1 MAEVASGTGLGV
13 LRAIQADDVTAATH
27 QSPPA
32 ALLGGERVHVIR
44 QSITTIGRG
53 LQNSLVLLD
62 PAVSREHAC
71 LSWERGAWTVENL
84 SRSNLLGA
92 GTRELGPGER
102 AELAPGDTLRLG
114 RTTLQLLAPIAAG
127 AAALADEPA
136 GREPSSGATAINLM
150 DPGVTMR
157 FALSGRLA
165 PRGRWILLGLG
176 ALLFVAS
183 AVVTLGTAALVG
195 ENALATQGAGAV
207 LAAVTIPLAP
217 ALGAALLVGAIDR
230 YEREPVVVLAGAFA
244 WGALIAI
251 PAALFLES
259 GLNAWLQAAWGGA
272 ASPAAGTALVA
283 HSALRGLGAGLTEEA
298 VKGAGL
304 LVLLW
309 ALRDEFDNVTDGIV
323 YGVMIGAGFAMVENF
338 VYFAT
343 SPRGDLGFLVLGR
356 VVLGWLGHSTF
367 TALFGAGLGYARE
380 VRERRRQW
388 LAPLAGLV
396 AAVLL
401 HSLFDFVDFQ
411 ANEAVHVPHVSQLTA
426 RLALAA
432 VLADYLP
439 LFLAQALL
447 LHLLVRA
454 LRREAAIV
462 REYLAAEIPAGVVTP
477 DEYAVLQKA
486 SLRAR
491 MEHYYLLAWGP
502 RAYLLARALHQTATG
517 LAFRKWHVV
526 MGDRPKATPRQ
537 PEEVYRERIARLRR
551 SLLRLVG
558 DGGGSA
564 SPAPESGE
572 REGPPDTTT
581 AVPPNTGGAPHARE

>member
-1 MAEVASGTGLGV
+1 MAEMASGTGLGV
-13 LRAIQADDVTAATH
+13 LRAIQANDESAAAAH
-27 QSPPA
+27 HSPPVT
-32 ALLGGERVHVIR
+32 LLGGEHIHVIR
-44 QSITTIGRG
+44 QGITTIGRG
-53 LQNSLVLLD
+53 LQNTLVLLD

-71 LSWERGAWTVENL
+71 LCWERGAWSVENV
-84 SRSNLLGA
+84 SRHNPLGA

-114 RTTLQLLAPIAAG
+114 HTTLQLLAPIAAG
-127 AAALADEPA
+127 AAPFAGEPA
-136 GREPSSGATAINLM
+136 GGDPPSGEMAINLM
-150 DPGVTMR
+150 DPGVTMQ
-157 FALSGRLA
+157 FALSGRIA
-165 PRGRWILLGLG
+165 PRGRWVLLGLG

-195 ENALATQGAGAV
+195 VNALATQGAGAV
-207 LAAVTIPLAP
+207 LAAATIPLAP

-230 YEREPVVVLAGAFA
+230 YEREPAVVLVGAFA

-272 ASPAAGTALVA
+272 AAPAAGGALVV

-309 ALRDEFDNVTDGIV
+309 ALHDEFDNVTDGIV
-323 YGVMIGAGFAMVENF
+323 YGIMIGAGFAMVENF

-380 VRERRRQW
+380 IRGRGRQA

-411 ANEAVHVPHVSQLTA
+411 ANAAVHMPHVSQLTT
-426 RLALAA
+426 RLALMA
-432 VLADYLP
+432 VLADYVP

-454 LRREAAIV
+454 LRREAATV

-486 SLRAR
+486 NLRAR
-491 MEHYYLLAWGP
+491 LEHHYLLAWGP

-517 LAFRKWHVV
+517 LAFRKWHVA

-551 SLLRLVG
+551 SLLQLIG
-558 DGGGSA
+558 DESRSS
-564 SPAPESGE
+564 SPAPESAE
-572 REGPPDTTT
+572 RERPPETSMAVPPDT
-581 AVPPNTGGAPHARE
+581 GGTPG